1 MESTFLRYRGRDF
14 GPEQIAF
21 VRELIATSPGVSRR
35 ALSFKLC
42 EAWGWVQANG
52 ALRDRLAR
60 GVLLELHRAGHLEL
74 PNPQYKRTTQPPRRS
89 KAAALANDS
98 FTERHCSLR
107 ALRPLDIQE
116 VRRTSAEDLFEAL
129 IEKYH
134 YLGYAQPVGEHL
146 KYLVSAC
153 GEPVAC
159 LVWSSAPRHIGC
171 RDRFIGWSKELRRRN
186 IHLIAINQR
195 FLILPWVK
203 VPHLATH
210 ILGHMTRRL
219 SRDWERIY
227 GHPVHFVE
235 TFVDTERFEGTCYR
249 AANWSELGLTT
260 GRGKDDQTMRQNR
273 SLKRV
278 FGYPLTPDFREKL
291 TTS

>member
-1 MESTFLRYRGRDF
+1 MESTLLRYRGRNF
-14 GPEQIAF
+14 GPQEIAF
-21 VRELIATSPGVSRR
+21 VKDLIAAHPGVCRR
-35 ALSFKLC
+35 TLSFMLC
-42 EAWGWVQANG
+42 EAWNWVQANG

-60 GVLLELHRAGHLEL
+60 GVLLELHRAGFIEL
-74 PNPQYKRTTQPPRRS
+74 PPSQRPGYVPTARRS
-89 KAAALANDS
+89 REAVLANYS
-98 FTERHCSLR
+98 FTPKAGSLL

-116 VRRTSAEDLFEAL
+116 VRRTPSEDLFEGL
-129 IEKYH
+129 IEKHH

-153 GEPVAC
+153 GEPMAC

-171 RDRFIGWSKELRRRN
+171 RDRFIGWSKDLRRRN

-210 ILGHMTRRL
+210 ILGQMTRRL
-219 SRDWERIY
+219 ARDWQRLY
-227 GHPVHFVE
+227 GHPIHFVE
-235 TFVDTERFEGTCYR
+235 TFVDTERFQGTCYR
-249 AANWSELGLTT
+249 AANWVDLGLTT
-260 GRGKDDQTMRQNR
+260 GRGKDDHTMRQNR

-278 FGYPLTPDFREKL
+278 FCYSLTPDFREKL